1 MPLIPST
8 SNTDKRW
15 WKEGVVYQIYPSSFK
30 DSNGDGMG
38 DIPGIISKLDYIKDL
53 GVDIVWLSPFY
64 ASPQVDMGYDISDY
78 QDVYGPYGT
87 VDDVKELI
95 QGCHKRNIRIIFDL
109 VVNHTSDQHAWFKES
124 RSSKVNPKRDWYY
137 WRPAKYDEQG
147 NRMPPCNW
155 RSCFGGSAW
164 TWDETTQEYYLNLFT
179 PEQPDL
185 NWENEDVRK
194 AIYDNAMRFWLDLG
208 VDGFRIDVVNMYS
221 KHLPFADAPITD
233 TSSAWQLAVEL
244 FCNGPRMYEFLEE
257 MNSSVLSHY
266 DAMTVGELPCTPEPE
281 AVLRYVSSGAKKLN
295 MVFQMDLVSLGHG
308 KNEKFET
315 TEWNLLE
322 LKAFLDKWQCF
333 INGNDGWTTIFLENH
348 DQARSISRFGSDDP
362 AFREVSGKMLATF
375 LCTLTGTLFLYQG
388 QEIGMINIP
397 KSWPIEEYKDV
408 ESLNFY
414 NRVKAATHNDERAL
428 SKAISGIQAVARDHN
443 RAPVQWDNSQH
454 GGFTTGQPWMRVN
467 ESFSYINVQDQEGD
481 ETSVLSFWRKAI
493 EFRKNYKELLVYG
506 EFQLC
511 DADNTKTLTYLKVHN
526 DQKALV
532 VLNFT
537 KEEQQFIVPKEAH
550 GQMELILS
558 NSKAS
563 SESKKLS
570 PFEARVYLIN

>member
-1 MPLIPST
+1 MPLIPNT
-8 SNTDKRW
+8 SSTDKQW
-15 WKEGVVYQIYPSSFK
+15 WKEGIVYQIYPSSFK

-53 GVDIVWLSPFY
+53 GIDIIWLSPFY

-124 RSSKVNPKRDWYY
+124 RSSKTNPKRDWYY

-185 NWENEDVRK
+185 NWENEEVRK
-194 AIYDNAMRFWLDLG
+194 AVYDNAMRFWLDLG
-208 VDGFRIDVVNMYS
+208 VDGFRVDVVNMYS

-233 TSSAWQLAVEL
+233 PSTPWQSAYQF

-257 MNSSVLSHY
+257 MNNSVLSHY
-266 DAMTVGELPCTPEPE
+266 DVMTVGELPLTPDPE
-281 AVLRYVSSGAKKLN
+281 AVLRYVSSSAKKLN
-295 MVFQMDLVSLGHG
+295 MVFQMDLVTLGFGQH
-308 KNEKFET
+308 EKFNMRDWT
-315 TEWNLLE
+315 LLE
-322 LKAFLDKWQCF
+322 FKAFLEKWQCF
-333 INGNDGWTTIFLENH
+333 IKGNDGWTTIFLENH
-348 DQARSISRFGSDDP
+348 DQARSISRFGCDEP
-362 AFREVSGKMLATF
+362 AFRDVSGKMLATF

-388 QEIGMINIP
+388 QEIGMINAP
-397 KSWPIEEYKDV
+397 KSWTIEEYKDV

-414 NRVKAATHNDERAL
+414 NHVKAVTNGDQKALNNAL
-428 SKAISGIQAVARDHN
+428 SSINAIARDHA
-443 RAPVQWDNSQH
+443 RTPFQWDNSQH

-467 ESFSYINVQDQEGD
+467 DSYSYINAQDQED
-481 ETSVLSFWRKAI
+481 NETSILAFWRKAI
-493 EFRKNYKELLVYG
+493 EFRKNYKDLLIYG
-506 EFQLC
+506 DFQLC
-511 DADNTKTLTYLKVHN
+511 DAENSSTLTYLKVNN
-526 DQKALV
+526 DEKVLV

-537 KEEQQFIVPKEAH
+537 KEEQKFIVPKEAQ
-550 GQMELILS
+550 GQLDLVLS
-558 NSKAS
+558 NVKAS
-563 SESKKLS
+563 SDSKHLG